1 MAKDAMMAEDAGA
14 DAIGIVVC
22 SNSPRNV
29 PLETAS
35 EILGQLRPFT
45 AGVLVTH
52 TQSRE
57 ELLSVLDLHPTAVQ
71 VSSPFIIPVRTG
83 VKLLRVVQ
91 PGGII
96 PGDCDAVVIDESQG
110 SGKLYSTGFAKTTV
124 RESKVPVILA
134 GGLTPDNVEDA
145 IRAVRPYAV
154 DVASGVEIRPGVKD
168 PGLVSRFIRNAKG
181 VPNAR

>member
-1 MAKDAMMAEDAGA
+1 MMAEDAGA

-57 ELLSVLDLHPTAVQ
+57 KFKSVLDLHPSAVQ
-71 VSSPFIIPVRTG
+71 LSYPFTMPTRTG
-83 VKLLRVVQ
+83 VRLLRVVQ
-91 PGGII
+91 PGGAI

-110 SGKLYSTGFAKTTV
+110 SGRLYSPEFAKTAV
-124 RESKVPVILA
+124 LESAVPVILA
-134 GGLTPDNVEDA
+134 GGLTPYNVKGAIED
-145 IRAVRPYAV
+145 VRPYAV

-168 PGLVSRFIRNAKG
+168 PVLVSRFIQNAKG
-181 VPNAR
+181 VPDAR